1 MFKLLLIENSR
12 AVRGRINEALKNSGL
27 KLSLIEVSDCP
38 AAIDLFPSDS
48 FDCLLL
54 GACPKQKT
62 SQSALKKLT
71 GDKSWPDLPVILLI
85 NHKDQAGALE
95 LLGGEARDYLVK
107 DEISLPRLAKAI
119 TNVIMFH
126 RMEAKL
132 QLAETEL
139 EKLRQQSETSGDN
152 KAIRQLT
159 GDFGHDFNNMLTS
172 ILASLRMASQEIM
185 PEPVRKHVEQAVEI
199 VMRGA
204 DLTQDLLTFSQQTNP
219 KGRVIEPNEIA
230 KGLKARVREHLGQ
243 AIDFQVRLSLK
254 RLRIFVDPIAF
265 EDILV
270 NLIIN
275 ACEAIRGFGKVTVD
289 ISQCSVDGT
298 RAGEKTFKSG
308 QYVLVEVRDSGIG
321 MSEAVLKKA
330 IDPMFSTNKN
340 SDGADSGLSNVREFV
355 KQSDGYLEIESERNK
370 GTNIKLFLPLSRRM
384 EERETY
390 GVAEKGPLEFAG
402 SGQTIL
408 LVEDDINVLKV
419 VGHALKAKNY
429 NVLKAGD
436 AEEAFK
442 ILLAEKK
449 IDLLVTDVFLPND
462 FTGKDIAKKIHLR
475 FPEAGII
482 YCSGYHED
490 EVRKKIALGPEGE
503 VISKPYEI
511 STLLIKMANLL
522 KGAGHEK

>member
-12 AVRGRINEALKNSGL
+12 AVRGRIHETLRNSGL
-27 KLSLIEVSDCP
+27 KFSLIEVSDCP
-38 AAIDLFPSDS
+38 AAIDLFPSDG

-54 GACPKQKT
+54 GACAKQKT
-62 SQSALKKLT
+62 SQSALKKLA

-85 NHKDQAGALE
+85 NRNDQAGALK
-95 LLGGEARDYLVK
+95 LLEKGAGDWLPED
-107 DEISLPRLAKAI
+107 DISPPRLAKAI
-119 TNVIMFH
+119 TNVVMFH

-132 QLAETEL
+132 KMAETEL
-139 EKLRQQSETSGDN
+139 EKLRRQSETSADN
-152 KAIRQLT
+152 KAIGQLA
-159 GDFGHDFNNMLTS
+159 GDIGHDFNNLLTS

-204 DLTQDLLTFSQQTNP
+204 DLTQDLLVFSQQPNP

-230 KGLKARVREHLGQ
+230 KGLKARVREHLGD
-243 AIDFQVRLSLK
+243 AIDFQVHPSLK
-254 RLRIFVDPIAF
+254 RLRTFVDPIAF
-265 EDILV
+265 EDALINLV
-270 NLIIN
+270 IN
-275 ACEAIRGFGKVTVD
+275 ACEAIRDFGKVTVE

-298 RAGEKTFKSG
+298 RAGEKTFKPG
-308 QYVLVEVRDSGIG
+308 QYVLVEVRDDGIG
-321 MSEAVLKKA
+321 MSKAVLKKA
-330 IDPMFSTNKN
+330 FDPMFTTKKN
-340 SDGADSGLSNVREFV
+340 SDGAGFGLSNVREFV

-390 GVAEKGPLEFAG
+390 GVAEKGALELAG

-449 IDLLVTDVFLPND
+449 IDLLITDVFLPND
-462 FTGKDIAKKIHLR
+462 FTGTDIAKKIHLR

-522 KGAGHEK
+522 KGADH